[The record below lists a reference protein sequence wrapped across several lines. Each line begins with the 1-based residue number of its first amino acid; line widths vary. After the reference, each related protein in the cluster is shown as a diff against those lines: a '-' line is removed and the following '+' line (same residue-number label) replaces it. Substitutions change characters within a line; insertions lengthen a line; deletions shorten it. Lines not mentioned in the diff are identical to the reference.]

1 MKGALFVFERK
12 YESHTSV
19 IYLYSAPKIFE
30 LTNEFLL
37 NLQQISEQKQP
48 CNSVPV
54 NSFKLGVM

>member
-1 MKGALFVFERK
+1 MKGALFVFECK
-12 YESHTSV
+12 YESHISV
-19 IYLYSAPKIFE
+19 IYLYFAPKIFE

-48 CNSVPV
+48 CNSIPV

>member
-12 YESHTSV
+12 YESHISV
-19 IYLYSAPKIFE
+19 IYLYFAPKIFE

-48 CNSVPV
+48 CNSIPV